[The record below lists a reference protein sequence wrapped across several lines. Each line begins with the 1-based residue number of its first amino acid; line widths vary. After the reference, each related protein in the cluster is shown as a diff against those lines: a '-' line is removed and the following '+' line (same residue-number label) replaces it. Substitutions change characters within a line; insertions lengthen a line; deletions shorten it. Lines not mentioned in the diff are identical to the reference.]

1 MSKVI
6 NISHSQDVEKLIQQH
21 NLDDSAHKD
30 IRTTLESKEPIGAA
44 EAALTDAK
52 LYVDEKISQIPTP
65 DVSAQISAHNTSKEA
80 HANMGWITSED
91 SLPSTPALINADTL
105 GGKPAKEY
113 ATIDFVEEACSSGG
127 AVIIPASITFYLTT
141 GGTAFPTRG
150 GTIHLFFDGHGF
162 YLLGDYTFNF
172 SSLVKLQY
180 FSINI
185 SSFYGYEW
193 KASTSSSGN
202 ITVLQFYYGSQ
213 SITSYPSSISA
224 VSSMGGQIRNFEGI
238 NTKANTSSIT
248 ICGGFLGEGEKIV

>member
-21 NLDDSAHKD
+21 NLDDSAHED

-65 DVSAQISAHNTSKEA
+65 DVSAQISAHNTSEEA

-113 ATIDFVEEACSSGG
+113 ATIDFVEETCSSGG
-127 AVIIPASITFYLTT
+127 AVIIPASITFYLNGT
-141 GGTAFPTRG
+141 GIAYPTKG
-150 GTIHLFFDGHGF
+150 GVIHLFFDGYGF
-162 YLLGDYTFNF
+162 YLLGDVTFNF
-172 SSLVKLQY
+172 SSFVKLKS

-185 SSFYGYEW
+185 SSSQGYEW
-193 KASTSSSGN
+193 KASTSSDGR

-213 SITSYPSSISA
+213 SIVCYPSSINA
-224 VSSMGGQIRNFEGI
+224 VNGTQGSNRVFNGI
-238 NTKANTSSIT
+238 NTLANTDSIT